1 MFTADLASSAIL
13 WPVFG
18 AGPRS
23 CAGIRISISISIH
36 LPYQSIQRLWR
47 RSACVYEHMHEG
59 IHVDI
64 QYIYAGTMYALP
76 LMQVLQ
82 RHTQTLP
89 PELYQ
94 PARGH
99 RCTHVYVV

>member
-1 MFTADLASSAIL
+1 
-13 WPVFG
+13 
-18 AGPRS
+18 
-23 CAGIRISISISIH
+23 
-36 LPYQSIQRLWR
+36 
-47 RSACVYEHMHEG
+47 
-59 IHVDI
+59 
-64 QYIYAGTMYALP
+64 MYALP